1 MIISSYQIR
10 GKSTPGFIAGFD
22 SATSM
27 LISLSHFLKG
37 KDFKGTG
44 AMPSSEL
51 LATIVN
57 ALPAIWKERLYSAS
71 GPLDAVFPHNIKN
84 IDTTEFDQ
92 WVTQSYP
99 KRNYPVIA
107 IGASNGALVH
117 LYAALGIP
125 WLPQSFLIPITK
137 PNLHHDVPKKTM
149 EWAVR
154 YADQLLKNNPDVVLH
169 HMTDPNQ
176 DRLHLSYITYFRTKK
191 IKLGKQYEQ
200 FIKGNLSPGGT
211 LLVIDCQYK
220 WPTVRIDDRHVFQ
233 FGGSGGATPEEY
245 YNGSERIT
253 QLLKKYNSPYS
264 AWDAPQPDGESPEA
278 EWGFAPELMEDV
290 QCFAKANHYK
300 VQKVTFKDPHDPS
313 PLVADLYRNW
323 YRQRG
328 MLTNQLLIECF
339 AVHEPYWSL
348 RTGSVPFWMVF
359 NTEPSAD
366 AVERYLQNT
375 TSYDDIY
382 LMLLSHG
389 TESVG
394 LASIDRWNS
403 ILSYA
408 KQKSGFIGVDTAKY
422 PRDFGVYMRYNK
434 ALQKNIPSRYPLLPR
449 LQISYLHEFL
459 RKNPGRYKVD
469 WPLSDQ
475 SKKPLTSEKENNIPL
490 PVR

>member
-1 MIISSYQIR
+1 MKTSILRDR
-10 GKSTPGFIAGFD
+10 GKDAPDFIAAFD

-27 LISLSHFLKG
+27 VISLSRFLKG

-57 ALPAIWKERLYSAS
+57 ALPAMWKEQVYSAS
-71 GPLDAVFPHNIKN
+71 GPLDAVLPFNIKKIN
-84 IDTTEFDQ
+84 TTEFDQ
-92 WVTQSYP
+92 WVTHSYP
-99 KRNYPVIA
+99 KRKYPAIA

-125 WLPQSFLIPITK
+125 WLPQTFLIPVTK

-149 EWAVR
+149 EWSIK
-154 YADQLLKNNPDVVLH
+154 YADQLLENNPGVALH

-176 DRLHLSYITYFRTKK
+176 DRLHLSYITYFRIKK
-191 IKLGKQYEQ
+191 IQLGQYYEQ
-200 FIKGNLSPGGT
+200 FIRENLAPGGT

-245 YNGSERIT
+245 YYGSERVD
-253 QLLKKYNSPYS
+253 QLLKKYNSPNS

-278 EWGFAPELMEDV
+278 EWGFAPELLDDV
-290 QCFAKANHYK
+290 QRFAQANHYK
-300 VQKVTFKDPHDPS
+300 VQQVTFPDPHDPS
-313 PLVADLYRNW
+313 PLVADLYRDW

-328 MLTNQLLIECF
+328 ILTNQLLIECF
-339 AVHEPYWSL
+339 AIHEPYWTL

-359 NTEPSAD
+359 NTEASAD
-366 AVERYLQNT
+366 VVERYLQST
-375 TSYDDIY
+375 ELYDDIY
-382 LMLLSHG
+382 LMVLSHG
-389 TESVG
+389 TDSIG

-408 KQKSGFIGVDTAKY
+408 KQKSSFIGVDPDKY

-434 ALQKNIPSRYPLLPR
+434 ALQKNIPSRYSLLPR
-449 LQISYLHEFL
+449 MHINYLAEFL
-459 RKNPGRYKVD
+459 QKHTGKYKVKGLLPD
-469 WPLSDQ
+469 QFEKLSVTGKGNHVALSVD
-475 SKKPLTSEKENNIPL
+475 
-490 PVR
+490 